1 MHYLTPIL
9 IICSVIFVATF
20 SMWWQIHRDKKKE
33 EACRL
38 ENEISRAR
46 TEREADTHI
55 SYLLA
60 KLEDK
65 TLNVDVR
72 YGVLTSL
79 LDFYGRV
86 GGVGYTARR
95 LTSQELDRIEGAVR
109 SEEALAKSPSI
120 IGRINENRLCLV
132 RMMEA

>member
-1 MHYLTPIL
+1 
-9 IICSVIFVATF
+9 
-20 SMWWQIHRDKKKE
+20 MWWQIHRDKKKE